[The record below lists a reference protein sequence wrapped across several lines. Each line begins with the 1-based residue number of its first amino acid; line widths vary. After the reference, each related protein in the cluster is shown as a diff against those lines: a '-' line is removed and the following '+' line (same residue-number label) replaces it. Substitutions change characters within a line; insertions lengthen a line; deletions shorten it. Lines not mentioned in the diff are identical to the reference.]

1 VAHEVTAETA
11 ARLIDPVALDE
22 LDEVGSLVVVKFI
35 VADETEPDRGG
46 GDTFFEVGA
55 IEGEAV
61 AKELDDVVVPGDVV
75 GFDHD

>member
-1 VAHEVTAETA
+1 MPHEVTPETA
-11 ARLIDPVALDE
+11 AWLVDPVPLDE
-22 LDEVGSLVVVKFI
+22 LDEVGSLVVVELV
-35 VADETEPDRGG
+35 VADETELDRRG

-55 IEGEAV
+55 VEAEAV